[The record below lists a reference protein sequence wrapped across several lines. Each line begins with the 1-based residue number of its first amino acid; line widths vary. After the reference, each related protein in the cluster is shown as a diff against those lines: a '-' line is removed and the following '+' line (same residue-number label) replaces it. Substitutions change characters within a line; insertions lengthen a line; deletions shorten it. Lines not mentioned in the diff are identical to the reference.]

1 MQQKTELVLF
11 LFFFGWG
18 GGGVGGG
25 GGGGGGEVDRARGW
39 VGRRVGTIIFMNLT
53 EGSTGLPHVLL
64 Y

>member
-18 GGGVGGG
+18 GGGGWGWGGK
-25 GGGGGGEVDRARGW
+25 VDRARGW